1 MLYLQLKFLNLII
14 IMVDN
19 YYLLTKYSKTLLFYI
34 KIFITRIDLFFNH
47 KIYKILYNKK
57 EIC

>member
-1 MLYLQLKFLNLII
+1 
-14 IMVDN
+14 MVDN

-34 KIFITRIDLFFNH
+34 KFFITRIDLFFNH